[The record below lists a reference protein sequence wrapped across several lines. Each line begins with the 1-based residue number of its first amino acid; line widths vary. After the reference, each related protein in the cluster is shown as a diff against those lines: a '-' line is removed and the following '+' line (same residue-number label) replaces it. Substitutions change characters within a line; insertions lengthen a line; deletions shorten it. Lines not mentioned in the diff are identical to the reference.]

1 MNLEDHTRR
10 FNIVIEIKRLKDLC
24 NAYEKNIKCNTITTL
39 NSTQHSLSVIESS
52 ANNEEIWK
60 QIIYS
65 VCYLEDM
72 LY

>member
-24 NAYEKNIKCNTITTL
+24 NAYENNMKCNTS
-39 NSTQHSLSVIESS
+39 NSAQQSLDSS
-52 ANNEEIWK
+52 ADNEEVWK

-65 VCYLEDM
+65 VCHLEDM